1 MKKYIYI
8 TLGSLLLSIS
18 INGFLSPFNMVIG
31 GAGGIGIILQK
42 LFSVPLWA
50 SNLAINIPL
59 LFFATFQKGV
69 KYTKDIMVATFIYS
83 LFLGFT
89 EDFVFVDNDIF
100 LATVFGGILT
110 GAGLGLVLK
119 ANTTTGGS
127 ELLAVLLHDKFK
139 HITISRLLLYI
150 DAIIIIGGMFILG
163 FESTMYAII
172 TLYISIKVI
181 DLMVEEIDFAKTAF
195 MICKDPEPVLNAIFK
210 NLQRGATIIN
220 TIGSYTQKPNYI
232 VLAVVSKREIGI
244 LKTSISESDKNAFV
258 IVTDVREIMGEFNR
272 R

>member
-1 MKKYIYI
+1 M
-8 TLGSLLLSIS
+8 
-18 INGFLSPFNMVIG
+18 
-31 GAGGIGIILQK
+31 
-42 LFSVPLWA
+42 
-50 SNLAINIPL
+50 
-59 LFFATFQKGV
+59 
-69 KYTKDIMVATFIYS
+69 
-83 LFLGFT
+83 
-89 EDFVFVDNDIF
+89 
-100 LATVFGGILT
+100 T

-139 HITISRLLLYI
+139 HITMSRLLLYI
-150 DAIIIIGGMFILG
+150 DAIIRIGGMFILG

-195 MICKDPEPVLNAIFK
+195 IICKDPEPVLNAIFK

>member
-8 TLGSLLLSIS
+8 TLGSLLLSIG

-50 SNLAINIPL
+50 SNLALNIPL

-83 LFLGFT
+83 LSLGFT

-119 ANTTTGGS
+119 ADTTTGGS

-139 HITISRLLLYI
+139 HVTISRLLLYI
-150 DAIIIIGGMFILG
+150 DAIIIMGGMFILG
-163 FESTMYAII
+163 FEPTMYAII

-181 DLMVEEIDFAKTAF
+181 DLIVEEIDFAKAAF
-195 MICKDPEPVLNAIFK
+195 IICKDPEPVLKCYF
-210 NLQRGATIIN
+210 
-220 TIGSYTQKPNYI
+220 
-232 VLAVVSKREIGI
+232 
-244 LKTSISESDKNAFV
+244 
-258 IVTDVREIMGEFNR
+258 
-272 R
+272 

>member
-8 TLGSLLLSIS
+8 TLGSLLLSIG

-42 LFSVPLWA
+42 LFSVPLWT
-50 SNLAINIPL
+50 SNLALNIPL

-69 KYTKDIMVATFIYS
+69 KYTKNIMVATFIYS
-83 LFLGFT
+83 LSLGFT

-119 ANTTTGGS
+119 ADTTTGGS

-139 HITISRLLLYI
+139 HVTISRLLLYI
-150 DAIIIIGGMFILG
+150 DAIIIMGGMFILG
-163 FESTMYAII
+163 FEPTMYAII

-181 DLMVEEIDFAKTAF
+181 DLIVEEIDFAKAAF
-195 MICKDPEPVLNAIFK
+195 IICKDPEPVLNAIFK

>member
-8 TLGSLLLSIS
+8 TLGSLLLSIG

-181 DLMVEEIDFAKTAF
+181 DLMVEEIDFAKAAF
-195 MICKDPEPVLNAIFK
+195 IICKDPEPVFK